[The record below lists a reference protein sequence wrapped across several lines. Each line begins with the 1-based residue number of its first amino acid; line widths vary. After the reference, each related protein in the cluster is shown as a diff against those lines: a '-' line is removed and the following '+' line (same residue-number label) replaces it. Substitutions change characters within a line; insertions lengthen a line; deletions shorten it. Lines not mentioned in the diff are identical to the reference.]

1 MILNNSILVFFLL
14 NNHNEVFRSLIFD
27 FGGVTSVEENVTVQ
41 ANIILVIVPPIIGY
55 QVEIRVQME
64 QLHAPITTITTHIHR
79 FLFWADG
86 ELQP

>member
-14 NNHNEVFRSLIFD
+14 NNHNVVFRSLIFG
-27 FGGVTSVEENVTVQ
+27 FGGVTSVKENVTVQ
-41 ANIILVIVPPIIGY
+41 ANIILVTVPTVVGC

-64 QLHAPITTITTHIHR
+64 QLHAPITTITTHIHH